1 MDRSHV
7 TEVTYSGY
15 PEATAR
21 MNSTIEDDY
30 LERATT
36 ESRNTRSEHI
46 DALPVMEILQI
57 INEED
62 KKVPFAVQKTLPA
75 IAALVEDIVAAFKNG
90 GRLVYIGAGTSGR
103 LGVLDASECP
113 PTFGV
118 PPTMV
123 VGLIAGGDAA
133 LRKSIEGAE
142 DRPEDGVAALRA
154 IDFSNRDVL
163 VGITASGAAP
173 YVLGAMEY
181 AKDLGAVVGA
191 LSCNSESKTF
201 GLAKHKILVE
211 VGPEVITGSTR
222 MKAGT
227 AQKLVLNMLTT
238 ASMIRIGKVYGNL
251 MVDLM
256 PVNRK
261 LVERSKR
268 LIRQATGCSK
278 EEAEQA
284 FAASGRKPKVAIVM
298 VLLNVGQLEAQ
309 ELLTQAEGRIAEAV
323 RLYNEKIGIQK
334 HE

>member
-1 MDRSHV
+1 MPS
-7 TEVTYSGY
+7 
-15 PEATAR
+15 
-21 MNSTIEDDY
+21 
-30 LERATT
+30 
-36 ESRNTRSEHI
+36 
-46 DALPVMEILQI
+46 
-57 INEED
+57 
-62 KKVPFAVQKTLPA
+62 
-75 IAALVEDIVAAFKNG
+75 IAALVEDVVRAFNND

-118 PPTMV
+118 PPSMV

-133 LRKSIEGAE
+133 LRNSIEGAE
-142 DRPEDGVAALRA
+142 DHPENGVKALKD
-154 IDFSNRDVL
+154 IDFSAQDVL

-181 AKDLGAVVGA
+181 ARNLGAAVA
-191 LSCNSESKTF
+191 AISCNRQSKTF
-201 GLAKHKILVE
+201 EIAHHKILIE

-227 AQKLVLNMLTT
+227 AQKLVLNMITT

-261 LVERSKR
+261 LIARSKR

-278 EEAEQA
+278 DEAEAA
-284 FAASGRKPKVAIVM
+284 FLASGGKPKIAILM
-298 VLLNVGQLEAQ
+298 TILGIGADQAA
-309 ELLTQAEGRIAEAV
+309 ELIERGEGRLSEAI
-323 RLYNEKIGIQK
+323 RIYSKDKGESDQK
-334 HE
+334 NKGE

>member
-1 MDRSHV
+1 M
-7 TEVTYSGY
+7 
-15 PEATAR
+15 
-21 MNSTIEDDY
+21 
-30 LERATT
+30 
-36 ESRNTRSEHI
+36 RSEHI
-46 DALPVMEILQI
+46 DALPVIEILRI

-62 KKVPFAVQKTLPA
+62 KGVPYAVEKALPS
-75 IAALVEDIVAAFKNG
+75 IAALVDAIVHAFQNN
-90 GRLVYIGAGTSGR
+90 GRLIYIGAGTSGR

-118 PPTMV
+118 PPGMV

-133 LRKSIEGAE
+133 LRRSIEGAE
-142 DRPEDGVAALRA
+142 DHPEDGEKALRE
-154 IDFSNRDVL
+154 IDFSSKDVL

-181 AKDLGAVVGA
+181 AKSVGA
-191 LSCNSESKTF
+191 IVGAISCNRDSKTF
-201 GLAKHKILVE
+201 ELAQHRILVE

-238 ASMIRIGKVYGNL
+238 ASMIRLGKVYGNL

-278 EEAEQA
+278 DEAEAA
-284 FAASGRKPKVAIVM
+284 FLASGSKPKIAILM
-298 VLLNVGQLEAQ
+298 VLLNIGATQAE
-309 ELLTQAEGRIAEAV
+309 ELLASAEGRISEAI
-323 RLYNEKIGIQK
+323 RLYTIPKNKEHSHG
-334 HE
+334 

>member
-1 MDRSHV
+1 
-7 TEVTYSGY
+7 
-15 PEATAR
+15 
-21 MNSTIEDDY
+21 MNAAIEDDY
-30 LERATT
+30 LEHATT
-36 ESRNTRSEHI
+36 ESRNIRSEHI
-46 DALPVMEILQI
+46 DTLPAIEILKI

-62 KKVPFAVQKTLPA
+62 KKVPLAVEKALPA
-75 IAALVEDIVAAFKNG
+75 IAALVEDIVAAFNKD

-154 IDFSNRDVL
+154 INFADKDVL

-181 AKDLGAVVGA
+181 AKSLGAVVGA
-191 LSCNSESKTF
+191 LSCNRESKTF
-201 GLAKHKILVE
+201 ELAKHKILVE

-238 ASMIRIGKVYGNL
+238 ASMIRVGKVYGNL

-284 FAASGRKPKVAIVM
+284 FAESGRRPKVAIVM
-298 VLLNVGQLEAQ
+298 VLLKVSAPEA
-309 ELLTQAEGRIAEAV
+309 EDLLAHAEGRISEAV
-323 RLYNEKIGIQK
+323 QLYTEKCTSRASEISYQQDHHAMK
-334 HE
+334 EHYDE

>member
-1 MDRSHV
+1 MDIHS
-7 TEVTYSGY
+7 
-15 PEATAR
+15 
-21 MNSTIEDDY
+21 IDDY
-30 LERATT
+30 LEHATT
-36 ESRNTRSEHI
+36 ESRNARSANI
-46 DALPVMEILQI
+46 DALPVIEILRI

-62 KKVPFAVQKTLPA
+62 KGVPFAVEKALPS
-75 IAALVEDIVAAFKNG
+75 IAALVEDIVRAFTAG

-118 PPTMV
+118 PQGMV

-133 LRKSIEGAE
+133 LRNSIEKAE
-142 DRPEDGVAALRA
+142 DDPEGGEKALRD
-154 IDFSNRDVL
+154 IDFAAKDVL
-163 VGITASGAAP
+163 VGITASGSAP
-173 YVLGAMEY
+173 YVLGAMRY

-191 LSCNSESKTF
+191 ISCNRESKTF
-201 GLAKHKILVE
+201 DLAQHRILLE

-278 EEAEQA
+278 DEAEAA
-284 FAASGRKPKVAIVM
+284 FLASGGKPKIAILM
-298 VLLNVGQLEAQ
+298 IALGIGAEDAWSLLQRGQ
-309 ELLTQAEGRIAEAV
+309 GRLSDAMRIHADEV
-323 RLYNEKIGIQK
+323 RKRNESGRT
-334 HE
+334 